1 VTFIRR
7 TATILFALLAGSLA
21 GAMPAVAQASGPHIT
36 VSPAAGPPGTSVTVT
51 GSGFCASGCTPVTI
65 LLNGNVAQ
73 SNVAVSADGSFSV
86 TAKVGGGAGT
96 VDVLAMQ
103 TKSTETIQAITYFEM
118 TPNVPA
124 SPLPK
129 TSAPTAAPSPVSPD
143 TAAPTNATTQPTLGG
158 GSATASAVAQAGA
171 SHSDGGPSALVLAL
185 ASLGGVLVLGAGAF
199 GARRIAR
206 RRAAG

>member
-1 VTFIRR
+1 
-7 TATILFALLAGSLA
+7 
-21 GAMPAVAQASGPHIT
+21 MPAVAQASGPHIT

-129 TSAPTAAPSPVSPD
+129 TRAPTAAPSLPVSPN

-185 ASLGGVLVLGAGAF
+185 ASLGGVLVLGAGGF
-199 GARRIAR
+199 WARQIAR